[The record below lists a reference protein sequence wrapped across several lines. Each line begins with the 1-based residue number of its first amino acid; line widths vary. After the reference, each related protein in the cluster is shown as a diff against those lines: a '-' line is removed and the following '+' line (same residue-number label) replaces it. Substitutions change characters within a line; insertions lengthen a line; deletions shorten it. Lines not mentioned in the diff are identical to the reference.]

1 MREKRELPTVKM
13 RQMID
18 AFDNDLNPWQLVRG
32 GVTNFDRFLAQ
43 ISILADFWR
52 NQVWIWRGGVCSK
65 G

>member
-1 MREKRELPTVKM
+1 MREKRELPTVKI

-43 ISILADFWR
+43 ISILADFGE
-52 NQVWIWRGGVCSK
+52 IKYGYGG
-65 G
+65 GGGW